1 MTTPK
6 PQFTAGDLNVY
17 SSPRDVSDVTRA
29 LRATGR
35 RVMLVPTMGALHE
48 GHLSLIRAAKRVQGA
63 VVVVSIFVNPLQFG
77 AGEDLDAYPRPL
89 DDDLA
94 ALRAEGVEIAFTP
107 TAADMYPDGRRTS
120 VHPGPLGAE
129 LEGASRPTHFAGVL
143 TVVLKLLQ
151 IVRPDRAFF
160 GEKDYQQLVLVRQMV
175 ADLNVDTQIVG
186 VPIVREA
193 DGLAMS
199 SRNRYLDD
207 VDREQAGA
215 LSAALLAGMYAAS
228 GGTAA
233 ALDAARAVL
242 DEVPAIDVD
251 YLEVRDA
258 MLGPAPAEGIARMLV
273 AARLGSTRLLDNIA
287 IDIGAT
293 AGIDGH
299 PGSARPRTTNCLG
312 GIDVTDNA
320 EIEDSPRHGHQGR
333 PALRRIGDHR
343 RRLDG
348 CGRPARG
355 RAGHDRRHRQR
366 RPAGHLRDHRRA
378 RQRCDRHQR
387 RRSASRASR

>member
-1 MTTPK
+1 MMPRK
-6 PQFTAGDLNVY
+6 PQFSAGELNVLAK
-17 SSPRDVSDVTRA
+17 PRDVADVTRA

-48 GHLSLIRAAKRVQGA
+48 GHLTLVRAAKRVQGA

-77 AGEDLDAYPRPL
+77 ANEDLGAYPRTL

-94 ALRAEGVEIAFTP
+94 ALREEGAEMAFTP
-107 TAADMYPDGRRTS
+107 TANDMYPDGTRTS

-129 LEGASRPTHFAGVL
+129 LEGAARPTHFEGVL

-160 GEKDYQQLVLVRQMV
+160 GEKDYQQLVLIRQMV

-207 VDREQAGA
+207 VQREQAGA

-228 GGTAA
+228 GGTEA

-242 DEVPAIDVD
+242 EEVPAIEVD
-251 YLEVRDA
+251 YLQVRDP
-258 MLGPAPAEGIARMLV
+258 MLGPPPAEGAARMLL
-273 AARLGSTRLLDNIA
+273 AGRLGDTRLLDNIA
-287 IDIGAT
+287 LDIGAS

-299 PGSARPRTTNCLG
+299 PRVASDATNF
-312 GIDVTDNA
+312 IDAESDPVT
-320 EIEDSPRHGHQGR
+320 E
-333 PALRRIGDHR
+333 
-343 RRLDG
+343 
-348 CGRPARG
+348 
-355 RAGHDRRHRQR
+355 
-366 RPAGHLRDHRRA
+366 
-378 RQRCDRHQR
+378 
-387 RRSASRASR
+387 SASRHELPWRN